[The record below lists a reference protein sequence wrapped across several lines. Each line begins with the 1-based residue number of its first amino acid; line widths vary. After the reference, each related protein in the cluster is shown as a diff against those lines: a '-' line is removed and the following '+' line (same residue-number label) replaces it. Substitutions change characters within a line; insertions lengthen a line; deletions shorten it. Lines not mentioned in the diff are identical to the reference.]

1 MTASIQT
8 KGDRYYTVIRYKDN
22 DTNKWCSKWVS
33 LGLSVSG
40 CNKRKAEQR
49 KYEVLAEWSE
59 KLNSDGKE
67 YFSSYLTEWVESV
80 KSSVSY
86 STYVTYKK
94 TVVNVIAPYFKDKKI
109 KSCDLKPFNIQDFY
123 EYKMNVDGVTAS
135 TIHHYH
141 ANISKALKDA
151 VRLEKIP
158 KNPASNVVLPKK
170 EKHVA
175 NCYTAEELNTLIT
188 KTMGSNLETVI
199 LLAAWFGMRRGEIIG
214 LKWEHIDF
222 EAKTLSV
229 VGVMSDKGMSG
240 SRIKNLHYVPHTKTK
255 ASIRSFPLDEQ
266 MLTYLRSLK
275 EKQDKRKNSQGYNHS
290 WDDFVCVKPNGDI
303 ISPDYVSRRFPQVCV
318 QCGLKRLKLH
328 ELRHTNISLLLNNAN
343 TSMKELQEWAG
354 HSTFST
360 TADIYS
366 HVQTNSKT
374 KLSALISGIIS
385 NVDSLEIR

>member
-109 KSCDLKPFNIQDFY
+109 KLCDLKPFNIQDFY

-141 ANISKALKDA
+141 A
-151 VRLEKIP
+151 
-158 KNPASNVVLPKK
+158 
-170 EKHVA
+170 
-175 NCYTAEELNTLIT
+175 
-188 KTMGSNLETVI
+188 
-199 LLAAWFGMRRGEIIG
+199 
-214 LKWEHIDF
+214 
-222 EAKTLSV
+222 
-229 VGVMSDKGMSG
+229 
-240 SRIKNLHYVPHTKTK
+240 
-255 ASIRSFPLDEQ
+255 
-266 MLTYLRSLK
+266 
-275 EKQDKRKNSQGYNHS
+275 
-290 WDDFVCVKPNGDI
+290 
-303 ISPDYVSRRFPQVCV
+303 
-318 QCGLKRLKLH
+318 
-328 ELRHTNISLLLNNAN
+328 NISLLLNNAN